1 MLCLNAS
8 ITIWIREGSVQR
20 PERVSRHLK
29 LRELRILLTVA
40 QQSSMAKAAALL
52 GMSQPAVSKAI
63 RDIERVVGL
72 RLLDRSRHGVEPTPY
87 GRVLVKRGLA
97 IFDELKQGLEELE
110 FLADPGGGHLRI
122 GSNETMAAGV
132 LPAIIDM
139 MSRQYPRITLQVAQ
153 AVLSETQY
161 RELRERQVE
170 LWFGRIPDPFDQ
182 EDLNAEIL
190 FNDPVAVV
198 VGEAHHLARRRRIEL
213 PELMEEGWILPPPG
227 SLPGGLAERL
237 FGTAGLPLPAAPLT
251 TMSLHLTCNLL
262 ATGRYVAML
271 PRSLLRFNITNAGLK
286 ILPVGL
292 PVQVRPVAIVTLKN
306 RMQSPVASLFVES
319 ARSVARRL
327 TGGKGGDNDAP

>member
-1 MLCLNAS
+1 MLCFDVS
-8 ITIWIREGSVQR
+8 ITIWIGEGPVQR
-20 PERVSRHLK
+20 SERVSRDLK
-29 LRELRILLTVA
+29 LREFRILLTVA
-40 QQSSMAKAAALL
+40 QQGSMAKSAVLL
-52 GMSQPAVSKAI
+52 GISQPAVSKAI
-63 RDIERVVGL
+63 RDIENVVGL
-72 RLLDRSRHGVEPTPY
+72 RLLDRSRHGVEPTAY

-97 IFDELKQGLEELE
+97 IFDELKQGVEELE
-110 FLADPGGGHLRI
+110 FLADPASGQLRI

-161 RELRERQVE
+161 RELRERQVD

-182 EDLNAEIL
+182 EDLNADIL

-198 VGEAHHLARRRRIEL
+198 AGQGHRLARRRKIEL
-213 PELMEEGWILPPPG
+213 AELMGEAWILPPRG

-237 FGTAGLPLPAAPLT
+237 FGTAGLQLPRAQLT

-286 ILPVGL
+286 ILSVGL
-292 PVQVRPVAIVTLKN
+292 PIQVRPVAIVTLKN
-306 RMQSPVASLFVES
+306 RMQSPIAGLFVDS
-319 ARSVARRL
+319 ARVVAKRL
-327 TGGKGGDNDAP
+327 VK